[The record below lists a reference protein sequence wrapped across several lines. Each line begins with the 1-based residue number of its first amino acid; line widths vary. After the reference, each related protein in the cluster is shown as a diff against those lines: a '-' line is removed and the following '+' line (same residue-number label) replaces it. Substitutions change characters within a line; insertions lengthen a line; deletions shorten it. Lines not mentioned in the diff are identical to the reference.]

1 MGDLRQD
8 VQVAGVGSPGGLLR
22 SAQHHVVDDDAERLG
37 LLIGHPANAET
48 GVEFGERA
56 GEPSKI
62 RGVSCRH
69 AVEVGR
75 LPGRSMD
82 RCGDAADDQVL
93 DAVAIQG
100 LEDAADVELGL
111 LVRPHR

>member
-1 MGDLRQD
+1 MTTPSTL
-8 VQVAGVGSPGGLLR
+8 
-22 SAQHHVVDDDAERLG
+22 E
-37 LLIGHPANAET
+37 LLIGHPANAEASI
-48 GVEFGERA
+48 EFGERA
-56 GEPSKI
+56 GEPLKI

-93 DAVAIQG
+93 DAMAIQG
-100 LEDAADVELGL
+100 FEDASDVQPGL
-111 LVRPHR
+111 LIRPHEVSSSGAAGVT